1 MEVGEVDGAGAGEV
15 EGAGDGG
22 GVQRAPPATATA
34 SVRPP
39 GPVVAWA
46 QLCAEAGPVRAGE
59 RRSGHTSAALAN
71 TREARDP
78 YTPGNMI

>member
-1 MEVGEVDGAGAGEV
+1 MEVGEGDVDG
-15 EGAGDGG
+15 EGDGDGG

-46 QLCAEAGPVRAGE
+46 QLCADAGPVRAGE
-59 RRSGHTSAALAN
+59 RRSGHTSATLAD
-71 TREARDP
+71 TRKARDP
-78 YTPGNMI
+78 YTPRNMI